1 MSPYFVHIFTH
12 WCGQRTNCAPWDS
25 GCHHGWGDHGVWPH
39 KTAMGNAPC
48 TRKGGS
54 HPKSELNPT
63 LLSCFVQTGDVPAG
77 TAPSER
83 GHCAAL
89 QTFPAT
95 LAWPRPG
102 LYLDPLIFRKRS
114 QEKGDLGL
122 FSHPQPS
129 KPPDRRCHHS
139 HCVPMPF
146 GEPPPP
152 IPICFW
158 HGRGGGPKSKTP
170 HNTDLLQWC
179 PMAQPQEERGT
190 RGHASPFPAAWCCPS
205 AGPGA
210 YRWVEK
216 AKSQGETFRGQNFP
230 LLRLLWLRERLL
242 AAQLLL
248 LSDGHE

>member
-1 MSPYFVHIFTH
+1 MSPYFGHIFTH

-83 GHCAAL
+83 GHCAAP

-146 GEPPPP
+146 
-152 IPICFW
+152 
-158 HGRGGGPKSKTP
+158 
-170 HNTDLLQWC
+170 
-179 PMAQPQEERGT
+179 
-190 RGHASPFPAAWCCPS
+190 
-205 AGPGA
+205 
-210 YRWVEK
+210 
-216 AKSQGETFRGQNFP
+216 
-230 LLRLLWLRERLL
+230 
-242 AAQLLL
+242 
-248 LSDGHE
+248 

>member
-1 MSPYFVHIFTH
+1 
-12 WCGQRTNCAPWDS
+12 
-25 GCHHGWGDHGVWPH
+25 
-39 KTAMGNAPC
+39 MGNAPC

-54 HPKSELNPT
+54 RPKSELNPT

-102 LYLDPLIFRKRS
+102 LYLDPLIFRKTS

-152 IPICFW
+152 VPICFW

>member
-1 MSPYFVHIFTH
+1 
-12 WCGQRTNCAPWDS
+12 
-25 GCHHGWGDHGVWPH
+25 
-39 KTAMGNAPC
+39 MGNAPC

-54 HPKSELNPT
+54 RPKSELNPT

-83 GHCAAL
+83 GHCAAP

-152 IPICFW
+152 VPICFW